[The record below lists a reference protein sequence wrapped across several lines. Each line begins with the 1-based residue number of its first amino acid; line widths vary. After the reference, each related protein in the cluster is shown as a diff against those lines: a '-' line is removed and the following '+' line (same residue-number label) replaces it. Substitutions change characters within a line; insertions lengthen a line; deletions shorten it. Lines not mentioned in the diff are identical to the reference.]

1 MASVTF
7 KRGTRAEIEA
17 TSKQDG
23 QILMETDQNKKNKMY
38 IDLPDGSRVLIGNSG
53 EAIDTFYDNTT
64 SGLDAT
70 NVQNAI
76 DKIENNVGDISG
88 ITDSLTATSSNIA
101 LSAAGGNNLQG
112 QIDTLNS
119 SLTNIYDVTSELQY
133 RYCREVSGRNK
144 LIKCGNMMFLTVVVV
159 TTTALTNSE
168 NYIIKIP
175 KKYLPKQSV
184 YGAIQTNAYGMDVI
198 PFAVS
203 AIDDW
208 NVWINYQ
215 KLNNQTIPTDRWLW
229 GTISWIIGG

>member
-17 TSKQDG
+17 TAKQDG

-53 EAIDTFYDNTT
+53 EAIDTSYDNTT

-144 LIKCGNMMFLTVVVV
+144 LIKCGNMMFLTVVVI

-168 NYIIKIP
+168 NCIIP

-184 YGAIQTNAYGMDVI
+184 YGAIQTNAYSMDVI
-198 PFAVS
+198 PFAVF

>member
-17 TSKQDG
+17 TAKQDG

-38 IDLPDGSRVLIGNSG
+38 IDLPDGRRVLIGNSG
-53 EAIDTFYDNTT
+53 EAIDTSYDNTT

-76 DKIENNVGDISG
+76 DKIESNVGDISG

-144 LIKCGNMMFLTVVVV
+144 LIKCGNMMFLTVVVI

-175 KKYLPKQSV
+175 KKYLPKQSA
-184 YGAIQTNAYGMDVI
+184 YGAIQTNAYGMDLI

-208 NVWINYQ
+208 NVWISYQ
-215 KLNNQTIPTDRWLW
+215 KLNNQTIPTDRWLF

>member
-17 TSKQDG
+17 TAKQDG

-53 EAIDTFYDNTT
+53 EAIDTSYDNTT

-133 RYCREVSGRNK
+133 RYCREISGRNK
-144 LIKCGNMMFLTVVVV
+144 LIKCGNMMFLTVVVI

-184 YGAIQTNAYGMDVI
+184 YGAIQTNTYSMDVI

-208 NVWINYQ
+208 NVWLSYQ

>member
-17 TSKQDG
+17 TAKQDG

-53 EAIDTFYDNTT
+53 EAIDTSYDNTT

-76 DKIENNVGDISG
+76 DKIESNVGDISG

-119 SLTNIYDVTSELQY
+119 SLTDVGKYISANGFSTSKNIAFLEIGNTSATRFRLQIDM
-133 RYCREVSGRNK
+133 SGTLRLWKSIDSGKNWN
-144 LIKCGNMMFLTVVVV
+144 I
-159 TTTALTNSE
+159 E
-168 NYIIKIP
+168 
-175 KKYLPKQSV
+175 KQ
-184 YGAIQTNAYGMDVI
+184 
-198 PFAVS
+198 F
-203 AIDDW
+203 
-208 NVWINYQ
+208 
-215 KLNNQTIPTDRWLW
+215 
-229 GTISWIIGG
+229 